1 MLFVFSVCALSQ
13 AKLPRGIHQV
23 RPHLKNIDNVPL
35 LVPLFTDCTPDSES
49 SICFFSKA
57 TKPYML
63 DRNKSQKY
71 KIRFCTLGYCSC
83 EPAPLVQCLFSP
95 SSPSDPQQWSRWG
108 KTMIN
113 DQWDPFNGQKRWSE
127 LLSVTTVDV
136 FSVCLWVVLT
146 CRLHSHVWDDEDHA
160 GEQGGYMLSGK
171 LCQFPQQPPVSTEW
185 CQVGTH

>member
-1 MLFVFSVCALSQ
+1 MFFLSALSLRQ
-13 AKLPRGIHQV
+13 SYHVVSTRFVLTWRTLIMCLFWCHSSLTAPLTVSLPFV
-23 RPHLKNIDNVPL
+23 
-35 LVPLFTDCTPDSES
+35 
-49 SICFFSKA
+49 FSKA

-71 KIRFCTLGYCSC
+71 KIRFCTLGNCSC

-136 FSVCLWVVLT
+136 FSVCLWVKLT
-146 CRLHSHVWDDEDHA
+146 CRLYSHVWDDEDHA